1 MYTPVLDREL
11 KRVDV
16 FKLETDYYVKNGN
29 GCWYKGQLKNL
40 DTLHTVH
47 NYRGTEKRS
56 GRWIEGEG
64 IHQEQDIFELDET
77 SSLELP
83 DFPEFF
89 IFGEK
94 EIKTED
100 LKEREI
106 ELILRRW
113 KETK

>member
-1 MYTPVLDREL
+1 MYAPVLDIEL
-11 KRVDV
+11 KIAEEFVLG
-16 FKLETDYYVKNGN
+16 KDYYIKNGN

-56 GRWIEGEG
+56 GRWLEGEG
-64 IHQEQDIFELDET
+64 IHQEQDIFELDE
-77 SSLELP
+77 SNSLELP
-83 DFPEFF
+83 VFPEFF
-89 IFGEK
+89 IFGGK
-94 EIKTED
+94 EVKTED

>member
-1 MYTPVLDREL
+1 MYAPVLDIEL
-11 KRVDV
+11 KKAEE
-16 FKLETDYYVKNGN
+16 FILGKDYYIKNGN

-47 NYRGTEKRS
+47 NYRGTEKKS

-64 IHQEQDIFELDET
+64 IHQEQDIFELDES

-83 DFPEFF
+83 AFPEFF

-113 KETK
+113 KEIK